1 MEKHVVGFMIMTK
14 HTEKLSKC
22 LNQIHGNK
30 INVTNEIRLL
40 NRRFE
45 SKVSCSIEELEGILQ
60 SLYIMEGQNLEGRVR
75 EISLLATIAAYEA
88 FIHEKKKGEN
98 E

>member
-1 MEKHVVGFMIMTK
+1 MSESDSWEQDKFDEVF
-14 HTEKLSKC
+14 ED
-22 LNQIHGNK
+22 
-30 INVTNEIRLL
+30 EIRLL

>member
-1 MEKHVVGFMIMTK
+1 MSESDSWEQDKFDEVF
-14 HTEKLSKC
+14 ED
-22 LNQIHGNK
+22 
-30 INVTNEIRLL
+30 EFRLL

-45 SKVSCSIEELEGILQ
+45 SEVSCSIEELEGILQ
-60 SLYIMEGQNLEGRVR
+60 SLYIMEGQNLEGKVH
-75 EISLLATIAAYEA
+75 EISLAATIAAYEA

>member
-1 MEKHVVGFMIMTK
+1 MSESDLWEQDKFDEVF
-14 HTEKLSKC
+14 ED
-22 LNQIHGNK
+22 
-30 INVTNEIRLL
+30 EFRLL

-45 SKVSCSIEELEGILQ
+45 SEVSCSIEELEGILQ
-60 SLYIMEGQNLEGRVR
+60 SLYIMEGQNLEGKVH
-75 EISLLATIAAYEA
+75 EISLAATIAAYEA